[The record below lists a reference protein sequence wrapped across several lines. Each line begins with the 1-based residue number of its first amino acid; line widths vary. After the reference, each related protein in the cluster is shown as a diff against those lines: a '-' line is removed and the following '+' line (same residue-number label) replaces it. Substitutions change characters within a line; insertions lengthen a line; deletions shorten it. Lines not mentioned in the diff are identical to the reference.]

1 MQWLLVF
8 STFTFTFT
16 FTFTNWRSVQS
27 FYWKLFFC
35 KKNLALFSYQKTEFD
50 ISLFSSQ
57 NLRFGFHISLSLLDF
72 TSWYLVNAWVVLSRQ
87 LTTRGKPIT
96 ICKSI
101 PESSS
106 IISDS
111 SLLPC
116 LAQFWKKENSQKNHN
131 RTNQTKGLCF
141 AGRNERAKVM
151 IKWVVNTWIA
161 DLSDLSFGSSA
172 KTTDVRW
179 ERRP

>member
-1 MQWLLVF
+1 MINKYERRKLVAELHLHLHLQIDGASSRSIESYFFAKKSRSLLVPE
-8 STFTFTFT
+8 
-16 FTFTNWRSVQS
+16 NRI
-27 FYWKLFFC
+27 LH
-35 KKNLALFSYQKTEFD
+35 
-50 ISLFSSQ
+50 FSSR

-116 LAQFWKKENSQKNHN
+116 LAQFWKKEKL
-131 RTNQTKGLCF
+131 TK
-141 AGRNERAKVM
+141 K
-151 IKWVVNTWIA
+151 
-161 DLSDLSFGSSA
+161 S
-172 KTTDVRW
+172 
-179 ERRP
+179 